1 MLEMMHSERGKPAW
15 RAKMHG
21 LSVSDKLARLEKAIR
36 HAADLERVKAQ
47 WKKSAKSS
55 SSL

>member
-1 MLEMMHSERGKPAW
+1 MLEMTHSERGKLAW
-15 RAKMHG
+15 RAKMRG